1 MAKNILLTGATG
13 FIGSQILN
21 RLIEKNYKVVILLRP
36 TSDIWRIAHLKD
48 NFTSKIIVDTTI
60 EFDDVFRENNIDTII
75 HAATEYGRTTQLSS
89 IILGNVIFPI
99 KLIEAG
105 LRNGLKKF
113 INTDTFL
120 YKYPQYGSYLKNYTD
135 SKKIFKDFLIEYSTQ
150 IQIDSLRLEHPY
162 GEYDSEGKFVSMLIK
177 ELLHNRENILFTSGE
192 QKRDFIYVLDV
203 VEAFI
208 KVLESDL
215 TPENYF
221 SEYEVGTGI
230 SISVR
235 EFVERVAKVI
245 QSNTRLDF
253 GALQNRE
260 GETPDSSADISKLSA
275 LGWAPQYNIESALAR
290 IVKIEKT
297 SSKRPQI

>member
-21 RLIEKNYKVVILLRP
+21 RLIEKNYKVVVLLRP

-48 NFTSKIIVDTTI
+48 NFTSKVIVDSTI
-60 EFDDVFRENNIDTII
+60 EFDHVFRENNIDTII
-75 HAATEYGRTTQLSS
+75 HLATEYGRTTQLSS

-105 LRNGLKKF
+105 LRNGLKRF

-120 YKYPQYGSYLKNYTD
+120 YKYPQYNSYLKNYTG
-135 SKKIFKDFLIEYSTQ
+135 SKKIFKDFLIEYSNQ

-162 GEYDSEGKFVSMLIK
+162 GEYDSESKFVSMLVK
-177 ELLHNRENILFTSGE
+177 ELLQNKENILFTSGE

-208 KVLESDL
+208 KVLENGL
-215 TPENYF
+215 TLENYF
-221 SEYEVGTGI
+221 SEYEVGTGS

-235 EFVERVAKVI
+235 EFVERVANVI

-275 LGWAPQYNIESALAR
+275 LGWAPQYNIESAIAR
-290 IVKIEKT
+290 IIKIEKT
-297 SSKRPQI
+297 SPISPQI